1 MSGTLNHHLS
11 TIATD
16 DGTPIEAFDGIRDS
30 LSADRSQ
37 FFKDLTQ
44 AFYGA
49 NRPGSEVSQG
59 VKDAFCL
66 ASYRHVLLCGARRVR
81 LSHEARFV
89 GGFAL
94 R

>member
-1 MSGTLNHHLS
+1 MS

-16 DGTPIEAFDGIRDS
+16 DGTPIEAFAGIRAS

-66 ASYRHVLLCGARRVR
+66 ASYRHVLLCGARRVQPT
-81 LSHEARFV
+81 HEARFV

>member
-1 MSGTLNHHLS
+1 MIKTAAN
-11 TIATD
+11 AE
-16 DGTPIEAFDGIRDS
+16 GTPIEAFDGIRAG

-37 FFKDLTQ
+37 SFKDLTQ

-66 ASYRHVLLCGARRVR
+66 ASYRHVLLCGARRGR
-81 LSHEARFV
+81 LGHNARLV
-89 GGFAL
+89 GGLAL